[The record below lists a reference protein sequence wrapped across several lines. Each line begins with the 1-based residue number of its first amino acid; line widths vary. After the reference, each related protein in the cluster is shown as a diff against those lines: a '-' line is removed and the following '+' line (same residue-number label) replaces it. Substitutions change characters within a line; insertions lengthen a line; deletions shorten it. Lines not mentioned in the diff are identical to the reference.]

1 MLLLIAPVF
10 APAGGNTLLLL
21 LLPLQQPL
29 LLF

>member
-21 LLPLQQPL
+21 LPLQQPL